1 MKRILVAVDESE
13 ASARAA
19 RFVHEFFAGFDAE
32 IIGLSVAR
40 SPVPEVPPGVP
51 YGGMY
56 LWTAPTT
63 YDVGYAQRAAEQ
75 AAQESSRV
83 IAESGLDEAE
93 AVAEFGDPEDRILE
107 VAEDRDVDLIVVG
120 SSHKGFL
127 RRLVE
132 GSLSESLV
140 RNSARPVLVVE

>member
-1 MKRILVAVDESE
+1 VKRILVAIDETE

-19 RFVHEFFAGFDAE
+19 RFVNEFFAGFEAE

-40 SPVPEVPPGVP
+40 SPVPEVPPDVP

-56 LWTAPTT
+56 LWTGPRT
-63 YDVGYAQRAAEQ
+63 YDVGYAQRAAEV
-75 AAQESSRV
+75 AAQESDRV
-83 IAESGLDEAE
+83 VLESGLEDATT
-93 AVAEFGDPEDRILE
+93 VAEFGDPEDRILD

-127 RRLVE
+127 KRALE
-132 GSLSESLV
+132 GSLSEALV
-140 RNSARPVLVVE
+140 RRSARPVLVVE